1 MNTRFAGLHLASLR
15 SASLAVALILSSGGT
30 ALAQAVAGPAGA
42 AAADAAASSLPA
54 SVVGKWIRDPQGNI
68 FGSVRSLTADGRTAE
83 IMVGSYFQNGSHVA
97 TVPSSALSVVDGR
110 VVLRT
115 ETLMALNAPHR

>member
-1 MNTRFAGLHLASLR
+1 MMNTRFAA
-15 SASLAVALILSSGGT
+15 LAVALALSPG
-30 ALAQAVAGPAGA
+30 AAAMAQTFAGPAFPGPVYVA
-42 AAADAAASSLPA
+42 PSSIAASM
-54 SVVGKWIRDPQGNI
+54 VGKWLRDPQGNI
-68 FGSVRSLTADGRTAE
+68 VGSVRSLSGDGQTAE

-115 ETLMALNAPHR
+115 DTALALNTPRR